1 MGISINT
8 NVAATKS
15 GFYLANNHQ
24 AFRKAWIG
32 FLAEGELPN
41 RQMMLADLLSQ

>member
-24 AFRKAWIG
+24 ALQKSMDR

-41 RQMMLADLLSQ
+41 RQMMQGALLSQ

>member
-24 AFRKAWIG
+24 ALQKSMDRLSSGRRIT
-32 FLAEGELPN
+32 EP
-41 RQMMLADLLSQ
+41 ADDAALLSQ